1 MYQTTNQQ
9 KSTDEKTPLEVDHEE
24 QQDKVQE
31 TTCQHA
37 FLRLP
42 PGRRSILFR
51 RNPSGTTHQVPN
63 PEDGSAPRVLPANNT
78 SSTAETRI
86 SAVLNSEGGS
96 RSVLAPNR
104 CTSSTTS
111 TQSRLKIQTNI
122 VAMPVDDTLP
132 PIAVGVQT
140 PHAAVM
146 DLLFWR
152 SMYLSIL
159 VLLVATATWVTL
171 QLYHYY
177 MVDVV
182 SRMAMLLVTLIFVWG
197 NIHRLLK
204 NEAPDFSGMEISEAR
219 AEGMARGIQ
228 ECIDE
233 GIRWLFRVGVER
245 EWSVF
250 GATVFALGLLSWI
263 ATHFDLLTIVYM
275 GVVLGMTV
283 PAIYVKHE
291 EKIIE
296 LWKAIYLQGLSAC
309 PCI

>member
-140 PHAAVM
+140 PHAA
-146 DLLFWR
+146 
-152 SMYLSIL
+152 
-159 VLLVATATWVTL
+159 
-171 QLYHYY
+171 
-177 MVDVV
+177 DVV